1 MMSVKKMVDL
11 YVTYGLDETTWDML
25 QQMSIHGLISSD
37 NWRKFY
43 NKCKGWYFDEEVNGI
58 VDAGTQIVVYLYD
71 DKGNLH
77 KVA

>member
-11 YVTYGLDETTWDML
+11 YVSYGLDTNTWEML
-25 QQMSIHGLISSD
+25 RNMRNHNLISYE
-37 NWRKFY
+37 NWEKFY

-58 VDAGTQIVVYLYD
+58 VDADTQIVVYLYD